1 MGGMLNETQKAK
13 SQNIMSMDGRM
24 DLQMYKEWT
33 NVQWMGHQMDGHFDG
48 HCNRC
53 MFDGWM
59 NYQMTYAIEHGLI
72 YRYLF
77 LASDISLP

>member
-33 NVQWMGHQMDGHFDG
+33 NVQWMDTRWMDISMDSAIDVCLMDG
-48 HCNRC
+48 
-53 MFDGWM
+53 
-59 NYQMTYAIEHGLI
+59 
-72 YRYLF
+72 
-77 LASDISLP
+77 